1 MKFDVIPTENFKR
14 AAKKLI
20 QKFPSLKD
28 ELKEL
33 SAILAQEPETGV
45 SLGLS
50 VYKIRI
56 SIKSKGKGKRGGGR
70 VITYIVSSKSE
81 IYLLA
86 IYDKSEFDTIDN
98 KRLKTIIKSLLSGK

>member
-1 MKFDVIPTENFKR
+1 MKFNVIPTENFKR
-14 AAKKLI
+14 AAKRLI
-20 QKFPSLKD
+20 LKFPSLKD

-33 SAILAQEPETGV
+33 SVMLSVEPETGV
-45 SLGLS
+45 SLGFN
-50 VYKIRI
+50 VYKIRL

-70 VITYIVSSKSE
+70 VITYIVSSKNE

-98 KRLKTIIKSLLSGK
+98 KRLKTIIKGLLPGK